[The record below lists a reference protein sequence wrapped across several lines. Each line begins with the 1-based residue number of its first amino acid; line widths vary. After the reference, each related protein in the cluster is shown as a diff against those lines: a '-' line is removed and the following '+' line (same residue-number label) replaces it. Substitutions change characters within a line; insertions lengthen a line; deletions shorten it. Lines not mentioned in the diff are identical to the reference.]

1 MMISFSRWLVSRVVP
16 GFTREA
22 TAQERARIGMLEGWV
37 SIGVNVLLFAL
48 KIALGLFTGSVSLI
62 ADAVHSLSDSL
73 TSLMVIVGF
82 RMSTRPPDQKHP
94 FGHGRMESIATV
106 VIAVLLGVMA
116 VEMVIAS
123 VNRLLHPRPFQ
134 AEIWVIVVLAGTMVL
149 KYLLSRFSGNLAAMI
164 DSDALR
170 ADEWHHKSDVLSTL
184 LVLIAFFGARWN
196 LVWLDG
202 VMGVGVAAIIAWA
215 AVAIMRGAS
224 GPLLGMPAPEEMYRE
239 IYRIARSAPEVHG
252 VHDILVHRYGS
263 TNIISL
269 HIEVPGT
276 ETPMRLHEISEE
288 IEEQLALRFP
298 GHAIVHVDPINSDHE
313 NYEVV
318 RRIVEEVLAEAWN
331 VVSYH
336 DLRLLG
342 GGGGRLR
349 VVFDVIL
356 EAGAGESG
364 TAELQQKIEQLLRDR
379 FPRVRVIM
387 NVEPPY
393 FRNVSNSQPDENE
406 TSG

>member
-1 MMISFSRWLVSRVVP
+1 MSV
-16 GFTREA
+16 
-22 TAQERARIGMLEGWV
+22 
-37 SIGVNVLLFAL
+37 GVNVLLFAL

-82 RMSTRPPDQKHP
+82 RMSIRPPDQKHP